1 MQTLN
6 LPSVF
11 LNIRNRS
18 GKTCVFDIFR
28 KRFVALTPEE
38 WVRQRFLRFLCDHK
52 AYPVSLIAVEASL
65 QYNRLAKR
73 ADAIVY
79 GTSGNPLMI
88 IECKAPEVKITQ
100 EVFDQVARYNF
111 SFGVDYLA
119 VTNGIQHYCVKRNTQ
134 ASSWEALDDIP
145 SFNDINDGHAV
156 QSAQKTTISH
166 GDDKP

>member
-1 MQTLN
+1 MQELN
-6 LPSVF
+6 LPPIT

-52 AYPVSLIAVEASL
+52 AYPVGLIAVEASL
-65 QYNRLAKR
+65 HYNRLTKR

-79 GTSGNPLMI
+79 GTSGKPLMI
-88 IECKAPEVKITQ
+88 IECKSPEVKITQ
-100 EVFDQVARYNF
+100 EAFDQVARYNF

-119 VTNGIQHYCVKRNTQ
+119 VTNGLRHYCVRKDRQ
-134 ASSWEALDDIP
+134 ASTWEALNDIP
-145 SFNDINDGHAV
+145 DYKEINPGSV
-156 QSAQKTTISH
+156 IIVKQKA
-166 GDDKP
+166 